1 MYKNSFLYLGN
12 IFPTN
17 ACLVTYQHRCGKAN
31 CKCNRGLLHIANALK
46 YRVDSVQKIK
56 YVRQSDVERVR
67 RLLYQ
72 AKGIEI
78 LERADTYIF
87 SIAKLFPELS
97 GQDIRIKAYEV
108 FGQQKRLPVFSPAN

>member
-1 MYKNSFLYLGN
+1 MYRQQIELLSE

-31 CKCNRGLLHIANALK
+31 CKCNRGLLHTATALK
-46 YRVDSVQKIK
+46 YRIDSVQKMK
-56 YVRQSDVERVR
+56 YVKQSDVERVR
-67 RLLYQ
+67 KLLYQ

-97 GQDIRIKAYEV
+97 GQEIHIKTYEV
-108 FGQQKRLPVFSPAN
+108 FGQQKQLPVFSSAN